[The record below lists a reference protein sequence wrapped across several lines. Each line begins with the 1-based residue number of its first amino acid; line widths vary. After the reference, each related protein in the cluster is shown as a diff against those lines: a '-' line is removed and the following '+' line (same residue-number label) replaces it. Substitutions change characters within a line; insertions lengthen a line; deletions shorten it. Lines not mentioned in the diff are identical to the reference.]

1 MASQTLTGTQ
11 FAEII
16 GISDFSTK
24 LHWIGSYTLLSQD
37 PVANTST
44 LRLYGS
50 IYLSNSSSQHY
61 YSLGYNEKF
70 TVAGTTLKTGRYDF
84 YTPADN
90 GYTLWGSTDRVI
102 THNSDGTFPSQTY
115 TITACSGHFNY
126 GNGQSASGTISG
138 IASID
143 RTAATPTVTVSSIT
157 ANSFSLAVSTNVNCN
172 KFEYSLDGGSTWIT
186 FSTTNGQS
194 ASVSIT
200 GLNPATTYALVVR
213 VTKTYNEITSTA
225 SQSVSTLGFS
235 IIDTAPDRNVAQTIT
250 ITYHTQVANYYHK
263 IQFALG
269 STVLATETIGKI
281 TTVGSKT
288 YTSTYNFPAT
298 VLPSSESATITA
310 TLLTYGDSGYT
321 NLIGSNDKTFT
332 LTVPNASP
340 YLPSA
345 TKTTT
350 PYNTNTWLNSKSLYV
365 GGYTAMNVA
374 VTPSAGTGATVTS
387 VVLTGVEY
395 TTVSTNNFRTSVL
408 PSGTNTFNIVVTDS
422 RGRQATVQISQEFL
436 WYSAPSVSS
445 FSSQRGTYSNGT
457 WTQSN
462 TGNHIRIY
470 LTASGSLSSQ
480 GNTVTKTV
488 KATISGQQVNPNYTS
503 GNYYYWT
510 GTSADVSYLFTA
522 TVTDSVGQSSTL
534 TLTVASAAVPFNL
547 NTTLPAAAFGKVA
560 EQAKTLEL
568 ASDWNLNVGGDI
580 SSDGTV
586 TADSVVTDDLS
597 VTNDVTFANVTANA
611 VEATSLTLDGFVI
624 PDANQQDKYPKM
636 KSDGSGLEWGTF
648 PALATVATTGDYDD
662 LSNKPTIP
670 PTPNDYITE
679 QGTSGNWIYRK
690 YNSGVAECWG
700 NFTVN
705 VTGWNSWG
713 NLYEG
718 ARSVNLEPAYPTG
731 LFNATPVLNVTVW
744 HPSIGLA
751 GCEVYGTH
759 SKDNVPS
766 IIPLRPSTG
775 GTGQIGVCIHSV
787 GTWK

>member
-11 FAEII
+11 FAEIT

-24 LHWIGSYTLLSQD
+24 LHWIGSYELLSQD

-50 IYLSNSSSQHY
+50 IYLSNNSSQHY

-90 GYTLWGSTDRVI
+90 GYTLWGYTDRVI

-157 ANSFSLAVSTNVNCN
+157 ANSFSLAVSTNANCN
-172 KFEYSLDGGSTWIT
+172 KFEYSLDGGSTWTT
-186 FSTTNGQS
+186 FSTTDGQS
-194 ASVSIT
+194 ASVDIT

-213 VTKTYNEITSTA
+213 VTKTYNEIVSIIA
-225 SQSVSTLGFS
+225 QSVSTLGFS
-235 IIDTAPDRNVAQTIT
+235 IIDTAPDRNVAQTTT

-263 IQFALG
+263 IRFNLG
-269 STVLATETIGKI
+269 STVLAMETIGI
-281 TTVGSKT
+281 VSTVGSKT

-298 VLPSSESATITA
+298 VLPSSESATVTV

-321 NLIGSNDKTFT
+321 NLIGTSEKTFT

-345 TKTTT
+345 TKITT
-350 PYNTNTWLNSKSLYV
+350 PYNTNTWLNTKALYV
-365 GGYTAMNVA
+365 GGYTAMDVA

-395 TTVSTNNFRTSVL
+395 TTVSTNNFRTAIL
-408 PSGTNTFNIVVTDS
+408 QSGTNTFNIVVTDS
-422 RGRQATVQISQEFL
+422 RGRQATVQVSQEFL

-445 FSSQRGTYSNGT
+445 FSSQRGTYSGGT

-488 KATISGQQVNPNYTS
+488 KATINGQQVNPNYTS
-503 GNYYYWT
+503 GDYYYWT
-510 GTSADVSYLFTA
+510 GTSADVSYLFAA
-522 TVTDSVGQSSTL
+522 TVTDSVGQSTALS
-534 TLTVASAAVPFNL
+534 LTVASAAVPFNL
-547 NTTLPAAAFGKVA
+547 NPMMPAAAFGKVA
-560 EQAKTLEL
+560 EKIKTLEL
-568 ASDWNLNVGGDI
+568 ASDWKLDVGGDI
-580 SSDGTV
+580 DSGGTV
-586 TADSVVTDDLS
+586 TADSVVADDLN
-597 VTNDVTFANVTANA
+597 VTNDVTANA
-611 VEATSLTLDGFVI
+611 VNATSLTLDGFVI
-624 PDANQQDKYPKM
+624 PDANQQNKYPKM
-636 KSDGSGLEWGTF
+636 KSDGSGLEWGEF
-648 PALATVATTGDYDD
+648 PTLATVATTGSYND

-679 QGTSGNWIYRK
+679 QGTSGNWTYRK
-690 YNSGVAECWG
+690 WSNGVAECWSRQSISKSG
-700 NFTVN
+700 AWTSWAGGIYVDSWDGTSFDYPSNLFISIPVFIFTIESTSYTWASPFGASTAAKTPAIVFMRPGASSSLNATVN
-705 VTGWNSWG
+705 LYAKG
-713 NLYEG
+713 N
-718 ARSVNLEPAYPTG
+718 
-731 LFNATPVLNVTVW
+731 
-744 HPSIGLA
+744 
-751 GCEVYGTH
+751 
-759 SKDNVPS
+759 
-766 IIPLRPSTG
+766 
-775 GTGQIGVCIHSV
+775 
-787 GTWK
+787 WK